1 MEYAGRGAGGDVA
14 WDVRNPGDAVND
26 ATVVIFAGLLAGLA
40 SAAAWR
46 EGGGAAPSGL
56 RWRLAESPVS
66 VITLILAWVMT
77 AYAGPGVGLSF
88 LLGGPGGFGD
98 GAFGDVSQAPL
109 VFGLLLVL
117 TPLIHRALTLGGGS
131 GRWGFGITAGVV
143 AWAAFSVI
151 IISAIRIAGLIDGY
165 PVIPRLILL
174 GLLAAAVLGALVRTA
189 LSLQSAAANA
199 PAPWTLP

>member
-1 MEYAGRGAGGDVA
+1 M
-14 WDVRNPGDAVND
+14 ND
-26 ATVVIFAGLLAGLA
+26 ATVVIFAGLLAALA
-40 SAAAWR
+40 SVAARR

-56 RWRLAESPVS
+56 RWSISESPVS

-77 AYAGPGVGLSF
+77 AYATPALQIDS
-88 LLGGPGGFGD
+88 LLGGPAGGGD
-98 GAFGDVSQAPL
+98 WAGGDASRAPL

-131 GRWGFGITAGVV
+131 ARWGFGITAGVV
-143 AWAAFSVI
+143 AWASFSVI
-151 IISAIRIAGLIDGY
+151 IISAFRIAGLIDGY
-165 PVIPRLILL
+165 PLLPRLALL

-189 LSLQSAAANA
+189 FSLREASANA

>member
-1 MEYAGRGAGGDVA
+1 MNE
-14 WDVRNPGDAVND
+14 

-40 SAAAWR
+40 SAAAWK
-46 EGGGAAPSGL
+46 EGGTDAPAGL
-56 RWRLAESPVS
+56 RWRPAESPVS
-66 VITLILAWVMT
+66 TISLVLAWVMT
-77 AYAGPGVGLSF
+77 AYVDPIIQSDS
-88 LLGGPGGFGD
+88 LLGGLFDGPEGIGGDPNLESLFGPGG
-98 GAFGDVSQAPL
+98 SYAPL

-151 IISAIRIAGLIDGY
+151 ITSAFRIAGLIGGY
-165 PVIPRLILL
+165 PILPRLALL
-174 GLLAAAVLGALVRTA
+174 GLLAAAVLGALVHTA
-189 LSLQSAAANA
+189 RSLHAAAANA